1 MTMRMGRFAVAILGL
16 SLLAGCAGLR
26 ETRGFVIDDQ
36 LVKSVQVGVDNKDS
50 VAKSLGRPTFTSQFG
65 GGNDWYYV
73 AQKTKQFAFT
83 RPKVTDQTVFHVRFD
98 AAGNVAAVETTD
110 ETKIASVGPMKG
122 KTPTLGQKRSLLQ
135 EIFGNIGSIS
145 QPGLPGS
152 NPDQ

>member
-1 MTMRMGRFAVAILGL
+1 MMKRVGMFAVAFLGL
-16 SLLAGCAGLR
+16 TLVSGCAGLR
-26 ETRGFVIDDQ
+26 DTRGFVIDDE
-36 LVKSVQVGVDNKDS
+36 LTKAVQVGVDNKDS
-50 VAKSLGRPTFTSQFG
+50 VAKSLGRPTFTSQF

-110 ETKIASVGPMKG
+110 ETKIASVDPMRG
-122 KTPTLGQKRSLLQ
+122 KTPTLGQKRSFIQ
-135 EIFGNIGSIS
+135 ELFGNIGSIS

-152 NPDQ
+152 SDQGQ